1 MKRIRLL
8 VAVGLVILAAALNGY
23 VYFVL
28 RPRAIQSE
36 TLEMERLARIY
47 AQDTARAVEEIVSAL
62 YLAKYQ
68 YFQNRDDR
76 PAVFEL
82 LREVTRAIPYVR
94 AVGLVDATGQAMHS
108 SRSPEPL
115 NVNIA
120 DRDYVAHFLNG
131 SRDHYFISG
140 PVKNM
145 VDGRWQFTIAIPVM
159 ETGDQLHGVIT
170 AVVDPGLY
178 SNSIA
183 EIALPQDYVTLLDR
197 DFRVMAR
204 IPNRES
210 TLGASLAA
218 AEIYRDLTT
227 SKTGAVASVY
237 ANVFTGEQRIGA
249 ARRILSENL
258 VISTSRSLD
267 LALDDW
273 RRTANIVFAVS
284 VSMVLLGLAVI
295 QIIWR
300 NLVAMEKSKNQLAL
314 VNAQLQQETLKAE
327 RLLSV
332 KSDFLATMSHE
343 IRTPM
348 NGVLGM
354 AQALENMK
362 MDDTMREMV
371 SVIRDSAESLLTV
384 INDILDFSRLEAGKL
399 QIEVM
404 SVALPALLK
413 HVENVFLPA
422 CLQKGLTL
430 RVEIDG
436 AVPASIQ
443 SDHVRLRQVLMN
455 LVGNAVKFTDAG
467 GITIRLSMQQRSQG
481 PYVLFEVED
490 TGPGIPES
498 AIGQLFQRFTQADA
512 SIARKFGG
520 TGLGLAISRLI
531 VDLMDGEIGVS
542 NRPQGGARFWFAVPA
557 EMTERGVPAP
567 VAAAAPRPPRALT
580 EVSVLYV
587 DDNRVNR
594 QTMQA
599 ILAPVGVR
607 FTAVDSGQAC
617 LDLLAHRHFD
627 IILLDIHMPDMD
639 GFEVLRRLRRLPNGE
654 TCPVYAVTADV
665 MPEAVAR
672 YEQSGFSGVIA
683 KPVMIDQLIAAIA
696 GGAVK
701 AA

>member
-28 RPRAIQSE
+28 RPRAIQAE
-36 TLEMERLARIY
+36 TQDMERLVRIY
-47 AQDTARAVEEIVSAL
+47 AQDTTRAVEEIVSAL

-76 PAVFEL
+76 QAVFEL
-82 LREVTRAIPYVR
+82 LHEVTRAIPYVR
-94 AVGLVDATGQAMHS
+94 AVGLVDATGQALHS
-108 SRSPEPL
+108 SRGPAPL

-131 SRDHYFISG
+131 GRDHYFISG
-140 PVKNM
+140 PIKNV
-145 VDGRWQFTIAIPVM
+145 VDGRWQFTIAIPVV
-159 ETGDQLHGVIT
+159 ETGDRLHGVIT

-210 TLGASLAA
+210 ALGTSLAA
-218 AEIYRDLTT
+218 AEIFTDLAA
-227 SKTGAVASVY
+227 SRTGAVSAVY

-249 ARRILSENL
+249 ARRILSDHL
-258 VISTSRSLD
+258 VISTSRSLA
-267 LALDDW
+267 LALHEW
-273 RRTANIVFAVS
+273 RRTANIVLVVS
-284 VSMVLLGLAVI
+284 VSMVLLGLALS

-300 NLVAMEKSKNQLAL
+300 NLMAVERSRTQLAAL
-314 VNAQLQQETLKAE
+314 NAQLQQETLKAE

-354 AQALENMK
+354 AQALESMK

-371 SVIRDSAESLLTV
+371 SVIRDSAQSLLTV

-404 SVALPALLK
+404 SVALPTLLK

-422 CLQKGLTL
+422 CLQKGLAL
-430 RVEIDG
+430 RVEIDS

-455 LVGNAVKFTDAG
+455 LIGNAVKFTEAG
-467 GITIRLSMQQRSQG
+467 GITIRLSMQQRSQEA
-481 PYVLFEVED
+481 YVLFEVED
-490 TGPGIPES
+490 TGPGIPEP
-498 AIGQLFQRFTQADA
+498 AIGSLFQRFTQADA

-531 VDLMDGEIGVS
+531 VDLMGGEIGVS

-557 EMTERGVPAP
+557 DMAERDASAPAAV
-567 VAAAAPRPPRALT
+567 VARHPTRPLS
-580 EVSVLYV
+580 ELSVLYV

-599 ILAPVGVR
+599 ILAPVGVQ
-607 FTAVDSGQAC
+607 FTDVDSGQAC
-617 LDLLAHRHFD
+617 LDLLVHRHFD

-639 GFEVLRRLRRLPNGE
+639 GFEVLRRLRRMPNGQ
-654 TCPVYAVTADV
+654 TCPVYAATADV

-696 GGAVK
+696 GVEQ